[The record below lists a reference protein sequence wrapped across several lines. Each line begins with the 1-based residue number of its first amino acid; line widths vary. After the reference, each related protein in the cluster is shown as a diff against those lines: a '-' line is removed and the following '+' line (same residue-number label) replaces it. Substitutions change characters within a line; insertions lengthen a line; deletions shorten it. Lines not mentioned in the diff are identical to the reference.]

1 MLEMRT
7 TQQRWLSYGF
17 VLLAL
22 LLVFCQASEAIVM
35 LLLIVCD
42 NLETQTKITD
52 IDKHYN

>member
-1 MLEMRT
+1 MRT